1 MSDDLATMAWPSVGP
16 APLVLV
22 PLGSTEQHG
31 PHLPF
36 QTDTLVAESV
46 ARALA
51 EGFDRDVIVAPAVA
65 YGASGEHQA
74 FPGTASVGHDALRL
88 TIIELVRSLSTWA
101 AGVVFVNGHGGNIR
115 SLSEAVLQL
124 RAENHMVA
132 WLPCA
137 TPGGDAHAGR
147 TETSLMLHLAPA
159 TVDLSRAEPGNTHSM
174 AHLAADLTT
183 KGVRAVSPNGILG
196 DPTGATA
203 AEGAELFA
211 TVVTQARRRLD
222 AGDVDARGCLRCPA

>member
-16 APLVLV
+16 APLVFV

-36 QTDTLVAESV
+36 QTDALIAESV

-51 EGFDRDVIVAPAVA
+51 EGLDRDVIVAPVIP

-74 FPGTASVGHDALRL
+74 FPGTASIGHDALRMTL
-88 TIIELVRSLSTWA
+88 IELVRSLSTWA
-101 AGVVFVNGHGGNIR
+101 AGIVFVNGHGGNIR

-124 RAENHMVA
+124 RAESHMVA

-159 TVDLSRAEPGNTHSM
+159 TVDLSRAEPGNTNSM

-196 DPTGATA
+196 DPAGASA

-211 TVVTQARRRLD
+211 AVVAQARRRLD
-222 AGDVDARGCLRCPA
+222 AADADARGCLRDPA